1 MTLAPLTMSRRE
13 LNRLEWMVQVR
24 ERRVTQ
30 GQVAERLG
38 LSVRQVERLY
48 RAYKT
53 GGAAALVS
61 RKRGRP
67 SPRKLP
73 EAIRTEVL
81 RLVRERYADFGP
93 TLAHEK
99 LTESHGVRVSI
110 ETLRQWM
117 MAEGI
122 WLTRAERKP
131 RAHPP
136 RLRRACLGEL
146 VQIDGCDHEWF
157 EARAPRCVL
166 LVYVD
171 DATGRLMQLRFAD
184 SESALSYFEGT
195 RRYLEQHGKPVAFY
209 SDKASI
215 FRVNAK
221 QPEGGDRATQFTRAM
236 GELNIDILCANTP
249 QAKGRVERAHQT
261 LQDRLVKELR
271 LRNISSIEAAN
282 RFTPRFVADYN
293 RRFARE
299 PASAHDAHRPLRP
312 SEDLAEIFRW
322 KETRKLSQNL
332 TVHYNRTLYVLEGA
346 PQALA
351 LRGQLV
357 EVHELEDGTVHIW
370 HRGAELP
377 ARRFRKDDG
386 TDSGVRQKDVADNKY
401 LATILE
407 RIRRDQIARDVQ
419 KLKRRGT
426 HREKALLLASI
437 EERRASHRR
446 G

>member
-1 MTLAPLTMSRRE
+1 MI
-13 LNRLEWMVQVR
+13 QIR

-30 GQVAERLG
+30 AQVAEHLS

-53 GGAAALVS
+53 GGAGGLVS

-73 EAIRTEVL
+73 ESIRREVIL
-81 RLVRERYADFGP
+81 LVRERYADFGP

-99 LTESHGVRVSI
+99 LTESHGVRVSV

-117 MAEGI
+117 KAEGI
-122 WLTRAERKP
+122 WRTRAERRP
-131 RAHPP
+131 RAYPP

-157 EARAPRCVL
+157 EDRAPRCVL

-171 DATGRLMQLRFAD
+171 DATGRLMQLRFVQ
-184 SESALSYFEGT
+184 SESAFSYFDTT
-195 RRYLEQHGKPVAFY
+195 RGYLEQHGKPVAFY

-221 QPEGGDRATQFTRAM
+221 QPKSGDGATQFARAM
-236 GELNIDILCANTP
+236 DELNIDILCANTP

-271 LRNISSIEAAN
+271 LRNISTIEAAN
-282 RFTPRFVADYN
+282 GFVPRFIADYN

-299 PASAHDAHRPLRP
+299 PASRHDVHRPLRGG
-312 SEDLAEIFRW
+312 ENLAEIFRW
-322 KETRKLSQNL
+322 KETRKVSQNL
-332 TVHYNRTLYVLEGA
+332 TIHYQRSLYVLQET
-346 PQALA
+346 PQTMA
-351 LRGQLV
+351 LRGRLV
-357 EVHELEDGTVHIW
+357 EVHELEDGTVHLW
-370 HRGAELP
+370 HRGVEL
-377 ARRFRKDDG
+377 AAKRFRKDAG
-386 TDSGVRQKDVADNKY
+386 AGGVRQKDVDDNKY
-401 LATILE
+401 LATILQ
-407 RIRRDQIARDVQ
+407 RIRQDQIASDEQ
-419 KLKRRGT
+419 KLTGRRT
-426 HREKALLLASI
+426 HREKALIQASI
-437 EERRASHRR
+437 EQRRAR
-446 G
+446 